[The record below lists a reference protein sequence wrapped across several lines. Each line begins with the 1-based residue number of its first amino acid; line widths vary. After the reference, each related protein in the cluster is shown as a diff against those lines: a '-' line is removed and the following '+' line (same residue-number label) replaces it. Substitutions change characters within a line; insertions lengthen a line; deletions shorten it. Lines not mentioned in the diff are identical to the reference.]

1 MESVRVNTNVR
12 TTKWTAGMTMTQK
25 VAQKDARSGPVMHRL
40 LKTTLLVSLV
50 RRHSL
55 STLGVFVS
63 GIGCSQNGVWS
74 KKPVSPSV
82 RPSEQ
87 QNARQRVHKQACTSK
102 TS

>member
-1 MESVRVNTNVR
+1 
-12 TTKWTAGMTMTQK
+12 MTMTQK

-55 STLGVFVS
+55 STLGGFVS

-74 KKPVSPSV
+74 KKPVSPSDQV
-82 RPSEQ
+82 
-87 QNARQRVHKQACTSK
+87 NNK
-102 TS
+102 TQDRGFTNGHEHRKS